1 MRSIGLVIRP
11 MLLKLIREF
20 LIASGAISIGWIG
33 SLAIYNQWNRM
44 NEMDWIIFGLTV
56 YLVFLTI
63 GCIVSW
69 ILLLR
74 LNKDVDQIA
83 TVLQTV
89 VDDFYNDKKSP
100 N

>member
-1 MRSIGLVIRP
+1 
-11 MLLKLIREF
+11 
-20 LIASGAISIGWIG
+20 
-33 SLAIYNQWNRM
+33 
-44 NEMDWIIFGLTV
+44 MDWIIFGLTV